1 MLYWVYILRCNNNA
15 LYTGYTNDLQK
26 RYQEHLDGKGA
37 KYTRSFKPILIEVA
51 WQVPDKNI
59 ALRIEAHIKKLSK
72 QDKLHLISE
81 PQRLNDTFG
90 TAANI
95 LLYSIRPTQQPR
107 SS

>member
-51 WQVPDKNI
+51 WQVSDKSA

-81 PQRLNDTFG
+81 PQRLNDAFG

-95 LLYSIRPTQQPR
+95 LLYSLCPTQQPR